1 MIAAMG
7 EGEAPVLHAEAEAF
21 ATQRDYRFVK
31 FSPATGRGICN
42 TVSSLVE
49 LVHGARDKYSIDQE
63 GYTQSTAFQI
73 GYYLEFDHISAILA
87 EWSKAIEYVESH
99 RQIKQQLLTLHSSKS
114 ILFGGTK
121 ISVLQNTLQSIGLT
135 GTIQKLWGCRYRI

>member
-63 GYTQSTAFQI
+63 GYTHRIRPYFC
-73 GYYLEFDHISAILA
+73 HWRNSAPKGSLA

>member
-1 MIAAMG
+1 MVAACGRMRSRCEDGVPPFLAIMIAAMG

-63 GYTQSTAFQI
+63 GYT
-73 GYYLEFDHISAILA
+73 
-87 EWSKAIEYVESH
+87 
-99 RQIKQQLLTLHSSKS
+99 
-114 ILFGGTK
+114 
-121 ISVLQNTLQSIGLT
+121 
-135 GTIQKLWGCRYRI
+135 

>member
-1 MIAAMG
+1 MSPSFPAFYPTPSTSPPPPTTPNPRGHVSPSENHQDLVILLDPRNPGLQIPFSGLAAAM
-7 EGEAPVLHAEAEAF
+7 
-21 ATQRDYRFVK
+21 TTSCIY
-31 FSPATGRGICN
+31 PASKG
-42 TVSSLVE
+42 S
-49 LVHGARDKYSIDQE
+49 
-63 GYTQSTAFQI
+63 
-73 GYYLEFDHISAILA
+73 LA
-87 EWSKAIEYVESH
+87 EWSKAIEYVKSH

>member
-63 GYTQSTAFQI
+63 GYTQRYKRAEALQTLSPTEFSTAFHI
-73 GYYLEFDHISAILA
+73 GYYLEFDHISAMYSA
-87 EWSKAIEYVESH
+87 HFWFTS
-99 RQIKQQLLTLHSSKS
+99 
-114 ILFGGTK
+114 
-121 ISVLQNTLQSIGLT
+121 
-135 GTIQKLWGCRYRI
+135 RI

>member
-1 MIAAMG
+1 MAAACGRMRSRCGDGVLPFLAIMIAAMG

-63 GYTQSTAFQI
+63 GYTQR
-73 GYYLEFDHISAILA
+73 YKRA
-87 EWSKAIEYVESH
+87 EAL
-99 RQIKQQLLTLHSSKS
+99 QTLSP
-114 ILFGGTK
+114 T
-121 ISVLQNTLQSIGLT
+121 
-135 GTIQKLWGCRYRI
+135 

>member
-1 MIAAMG
+1 MG

-63 GYTQSTAFQI
+63 GYTQS
-73 GYYLEFDHISAILA
+73 LA
-87 EWSKAIEYVESH
+87 EWSKAIEYVKSH